1 MSCSFNSVTRCL
13 SILLTSDNNITGA
26 GHSRRSLGRQA
37 GLGDAQG
44 GDVEELLEA
53 DIAAAL
59 DTEAALLH
67 AAEDLSHREQV
78 LSGGE
83 RRWVAAG
90 WRTVPGP
97 PPGWAL
103 TPRTPDW
110 MRAASSA
117 PFSRSFVQ
125 TWAFHSGHWC
135 YCAPITARASE
146 IS

>member
-26 GHSRRSLGRQA
+26 GHSRRSLARQA

-67 AAEDLSHREQV
+67 AAEDLSHPQQV

-83 RRWVAAG
+83 RKWVAAWVAYSAG
-90 WRTVPGP
+90 AAAGVGVDAANAGLDARGELGTLLQVVRPDLGISQR
-97 PPGWAL
+97 AL
-103 TPRTPDW
+103 VLL
-110 MRAASSA
+110 RANHSQ
-117 PFSRSFVQ
+117 SF
-125 TWAFHSGHWC
+125 
-135 YCAPITARASE
+135 
-146 IS
+146 